1 MIGKEKV
8 KLFTDGMTVYVENT
22 KEFLKKLQDVSE
34 FTTGLQH
41 TQPFTKINCT
51 STKLCDANQKPEI

>member
-22 KEFLKKLQDVSE
+22 KEFLKNYKM
-34 FTTGLQH
+34 
-41 TQPFTKINCT
+41 
-51 STKLCDANQKPEI
+51 